1 MTRQEICPNCRSV
14 YEINGAL
21 DFGAKSIQVVN
32 CPVCSQEKWI
42 ASGLWP
48 QRWTIG
54 NVIKREVVTT
64 PPVIIPPPEDPAPV
78 FSDFRLP
85 GQDQAAA
92 LGQGLYK
99 IGIWVV
105 VVLVL
110 IFLIK
115 GGTWLPQTD

>member
-14 YEINGAL
+14 YEINGTL

-48 QRWTIG
+48 QHWTIG
-54 NVIKREVVTT
+54 NIITRQEPTT
-64 PPVIIPPPEDPAPV
+64 PPQIIPEPENAKPV
-78 FSDFRLP
+78 FSDLIIP
-85 GQDQAAA
+85 GQDQVTAI
-92 LGQGLYK
+92 GQGIYK

-105 VVLVL
+105 VVLALV
-110 IFLIK
+110 FLIK
-115 GGTWLPQTD
+115 VKE